1 MACRNS
7 SKGVFAPL
15 FSGSSLVAMA
25 FQHMQLALCVAL
37 VLRVRH
43 AEGKRSTSEWA
54 RPAGPSMS
62 EPPEAENL
70 LSVSRDTSEAS
81 LQPLSAA
88 AKAEA
93 VKARSAPGI
102 RIGGD
107 FQNLIAEPT
116 TGAAYLMVDWA
127 PSEEE
132 ALKVEGI
139 LKGTY
144 WPGWRRDHATIQ
156 SVKDFVWLYTGSG
169 VFASNIERCTRGAV
183 ALNPGSRP
191 GDPFASMG
199 AVADIFDGD
208 PIEATTKAIQFTA
221 GLCAALALIPS
232 SAEPVTLFRGA
243 LEPPDIEEWLQSYV
257 NSGDVFAMPGLASTA
272 VVKEHAVK
280 FMGKGPYR
288 HRPNRG
294 VDVLYEYL
302 TVQAKDVRDVN
313 PDESEWI
320 LPPNRK
326 FKVLNVTEVARNAAS
341 SYLHVKLVDAI

>member
-1 MACRNS
+1 M
-7 SKGVFAPL
+7 
-15 FSGSSLVAMA
+15 
-25 FQHMQLALCVAL
+25 
-37 VLRVRH
+37 
-43 AEGKRSTSEWA
+43 TEWDG
-54 RPAGPSMS
+54 PAGLSMS
-62 EPPEAENL
+62 EPAEAGSI
-70 LSVSRDTSEAS
+70 LSVSRDTSAGWLWSTSAEAS

-88 AKAEA
+88 AKAQA
-93 VKARSAPGI
+93 VKAREAPGI

-107 FQNLIAEPT
+107 IQNLIGEPT

-169 VFASNIERCTRGAV
+169 MFATNTERCTRGAV
-183 ALNPGSRP
+183 ALNPGSNPR
-191 GDPFASMG
+191 DPFASMG
-199 AVADIFDGD
+199 SVADIFDGD
-208 PIEATTKAIQFTA
+208 PIEATAKAIQFTA

-232 SAEPVTLFRGA
+232 PAEPVTLFRGA
-243 LEPPDIEEWLQSYV
+243 LEPPNIEEWLQGYID
-257 NSGDVFAMPGLASTA
+257 SGDVFTMPGLASTA
-272 VVKEHAVK
+272 EVKKHAVS

-288 HRPNRG
+288 NRPTRG

-313 PDESEWI
+313 PGESEWI
-320 LPPNRK
+320 LPPNRQ
-326 FKVLNVTEVARNAAS
+326 FKVLNVSEVEKYVGRT
-341 SYLHVKLVDAI
+341 YLHVKLIDAI